1 MVPGLNDAP
10 RFIGVLAKLVRARV
24 AQRSAAALRV

>member
-10 RFIGVLAKLVRARV
+10 RFIGVLGRLVRAHAAQLSAVRV
-24 AQRSAAALRV
+24 